1 MRFVTFRDAQG
12 VRAGVLLDDRE
23 AVLDLRHP
31 SMAEAL
37 EGLAP
42 EVASFVAQGLAA
54 VAARIA
60 AATAAPEAHLPLAAV
75 TLLAPFRP
83 RRIFGIAHN
92 YVCALKERGMPHPA
106 QPPLFM
112 KSPDTVVG
120 PGEAVALPAG
130 VGGCTYEAELAVVIG
145 RRAHRVSA
153 EEARAHVAGYA
164 AFNDVSA
171 SQLIRAD
178 GAFERGKNIATFGPF
193 GPYLATVDEIPDPH
207 ALAVTLT
214 VDGVTRQSGTT
225 ADLLFD
231 VDQLIAILS
240 QDEALEPGDVIATG
254 TPAGVAP
261 VQTPPTWLTPGA
273 VMRAS
278 VAGLGA
284 LENPVVE
291 GAPWHG

>member
-1 MRFVTFRDAQG
+1 MRFVTFRDAHG
-12 VRAGVLLDDRE
+12 VRAGVLLDERE
-23 AVLDLRHP
+23 AVLDLRHA

-37 EGLAP
+37 GGLAP
-42 EVASFVAQGLAA
+42 EVADFVAEGLAA

-60 AATAAPEAHLPLAAV
+60 VATPAPEAVLPLAEV
-75 TLLAPFRP
+75 TLLAPFTP

-106 QPPLFM
+106 RPPLFM

-145 RRAHRVSA
+145 RRASRVSA

-178 GAFERGKNIATFGPF
+178 GSFDRGKNIETFGPF

-207 ALAVTLT
+207 ALPVTLT

-240 QDEALEPGDVIATG
+240 QDGPLEPGDVIATG

-278 VAGLGA
+278 VAGLGV

-291 GAPWHG
+291 GAPWNG